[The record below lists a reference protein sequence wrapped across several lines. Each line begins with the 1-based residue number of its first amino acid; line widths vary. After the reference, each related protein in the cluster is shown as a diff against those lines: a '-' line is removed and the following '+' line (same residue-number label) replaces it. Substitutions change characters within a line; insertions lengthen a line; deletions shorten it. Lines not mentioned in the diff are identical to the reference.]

1 MLMIQSKPDA
11 QVTVLEVT
19 DPEWIARHRKQ
30 DERHK
35 RNLQWLQAHWTELPH
50 SRGRYVAVADQ
61 QAFVADTAEVAWD
74 WARSQHPNDDG
85 AVVMFVPRD
94 QGWRIYAHRR

>member
-35 RNLQWLQAHWTELPH
+35 RNLQWLQAHC
-50 SRGRYVAVADQ
+50 Q
-61 QAFVADTAEVAWD
+61 Q
-74 WARSQHPNDDG
+74 
-85 AVVMFVPRD
+85 
-94 QGWRIYAHRR
+94 RRWGLSPLNSSV